1 MLASWR
7 HHSRRRVCIAGLV
20 LALAS
25 TLPSPLSASVVVPAT
40 LDELAGE
47 ADLIV
52 HARVARVDTR
62 QAPRTLRVERV
73 VSLEVL
79 RPLKGSPEGTVVI
92 VLPGGTYGRYRT
104 VVPGVP
110 EVAEGEE
117 AVFFLRTSPA
127 GGPQLV
133 GLSQGFLRVRL
144 DPATGQRMVTAP
156 VAAGTDGPVVRGAND
171 RGPQPLARVESRIA
185 GVVLAQ
191 VRGRR

>member
-7 HHSRRRVCIAGLV
+7 HRSRRRVCIAGLV

-25 TLPSPLSASVVVPAT
+25 TLPFPLSASVVVPAT

-47 ADLIV
+47 ADLIL
-52 HARVARVDTR
+52 HARIARVETR

-79 RPLKGSPEGTVVI
+79 RPLKGSPEGIVVI

-110 EVAEGEE
+110 EIAEGEE
-117 AVFFLRTSPA
+117 ALFFLRAGPASGMYPRRVSTASFNLPLPSTS
-127 GGPQLV
+127 G
-133 GLSQGFLRVRL
+133 S
-144 DPATGQRMVTAP
+144 
-156 VAAGTDGPVVRGAND
+156 
-171 RGPQPLARVESRIA
+171 
-185 GVVLAQ
+185 
-191 VRGRR
+191 

>member
-7 HHSRRRVCIAGLV
+7 RHSRRRVCLAGLV

-25 TLPSPLSASVVVPAT
+25 TLPSSLAASVVVPAT

-52 HARVARVDTR
+52 HARIVRVDTR

-73 VSLEVL
+73 VSLEIL

-92 VLPGGTYGRYRT
+92 VLPGGTHGRYRT
-104 VVPGVP
+104 VVHGVP
-110 EVAEGEE
+110 EIAEGEE
-117 AVFFLRTSPA
+117 ALFFLRASPG

-133 GLSQGFLRVRL
+133 GLSQGFLRVRI
-144 DPATGQRMVTAP
+144 DPATGQRMVIP
-156 VAAGTDGPVVRGAND
+156 PIAAGIDGPVVRGATD
-171 RGPQPLARVESRIA
+171 RGPQPLARIESRIA
-185 GVVLAQ
+185 SVVLAQ